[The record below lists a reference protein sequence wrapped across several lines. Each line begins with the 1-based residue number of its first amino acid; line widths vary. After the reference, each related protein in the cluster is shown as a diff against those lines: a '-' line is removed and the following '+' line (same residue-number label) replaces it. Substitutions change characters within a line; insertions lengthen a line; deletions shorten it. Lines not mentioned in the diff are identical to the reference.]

1 MMGRHLPD
9 PFQLWL
15 GLFRYLDLRPT
26 AFLGGKAALM
36 LLASRLRDTFPFY
49 YGWVVVGASSAVV
62 FARMAPA
69 ITTLTVL
76 IFPMSQQLG
85 WSRTLIAG
93 SVSAG
98 AIASLV
104 LSPVVG
110 WAIDRYGARPV
121 LVLSVLGL
129 GLAMVSLA
137 WATVPFT
144 FYLAFAAGRVVFH
157 TSAPIGASTVAARWF
172 IRKRGRAIGMI
183 FLFGAIGG
191 IVFTMVASLVV
202 ESHGLRA
209 TWIAIG
215 LIVLVFSVVP
225 PLLLVA
231 ERPEDIGL
239 LPDGVKPDRE
249 IPKTEA
255 QTAVIPQ
262 ARGIDDDSWTLREAV
277 GTRTFWILVSMGFTS
292 FFVHTSI
299 GVHMGAYFRDIGLGA
314 TSAALAVSLSW
325 TVSAVFSIT
334 WGWVTDRV
342 DVRYAYSGMFLVQAV
357 STLYLILA
365 SGTLGVFIAAGFFG
379 IVSAGSNVVPSVMY
393 ANYFGRSSLGK
404 IRGLGEVGVLL
415 GQATGPVIAGIL
427 FELQGGYSTI
437 FTVFVVLALACSLVV
452 LKAKAPVKK
461 TAVTAG

>member
-1 MMGRHLPD
+1 
-9 PFQLWL
+9 
-15 GLFRYLDLRPT
+15 
-26 AFLGGKAALM
+26 M

-49 YGWVVVGASSAVV
+49 YGWIVVGASSTVV

-110 WAIDRYGARPV
+110 WTIDRYGARPV
-121 LVLSVLGL
+121 LVVSVAGL

-172 IRKRGRAIGMI
+172 IRKRGRAIGII

-202 ESHGLRA
+202 ESHGLKA

-215 LIVLVFSVVP
+215 LVVLVFSVAP
-225 PLLLVA
+225 SLLLVA

-239 LPDGVKPDRE
+239 LPDGVEPDLAM
-249 IPKTEA
+249 PSTEDQRA
-255 QTAVIPQ
+255 VRPGFSGEQAAVITQ
-262 ARGIDDDSWTLREAV
+262 VRRDDDDSWTLREAV
-277 GTRTFWILVSMGFTS
+277 GTRTFWVLVSMGFTS

-314 TSAALAVSLSW
+314 ISAALAVSLSW
-325 TVSAVFSIT
+325 TVSAVFSVT
-334 WGWVTDRV
+334 WGWVTDRIE
-342 DVRYAYSGMFLVQAV
+342 VRYAYSGMFLVQAG

-365 SGTLGVFIAAGFFG
+365 SGTLGVFLAAGFFG
-379 IVSAGSNVVPSVMY
+379 IVSAGFNVVPSVMY
-393 ANYFGRSSLGK
+393 ANYFGRSSLGR
-404 IRGLGEVGVLL
+404 IRGLGEAGVLL
-415 GQATGPVIAGIL
+415 GQGTGPVIVGIL
-427 FELQGGYSTI
+427 FEIQGSYSMI
-437 FTVFVVLALACSLVV
+437 FWVFVALSLTCSLVV
-452 LKAKAPVKK
+452 LKAKAPVKRAA
-461 TAVTAG
+461 TVAAG

>member
-1 MMGRHLPD
+1 
-9 PFQLWL
+9 
-15 GLFRYLDLRPT
+15 
-26 AFLGGKAALM
+26 M

-49 YGWVVVGASSAVV
+49 YGWIVVGASSTVV

-121 LVLSVLGL
+121 LVVSVAGL

-172 IRKRGRAIGMI
+172 IRKRGRAIGII

-202 ESHGLRA
+202 ESHGLKA

-215 LIVLVFSVVP
+215 LVVLVFSVAP
-225 PLLLVA
+225 SLLLVA

-239 LPDGVKPDRE
+239 LPDGVEPDLAM
-249 IPKTEA
+249 PSTEDQRA
-255 QTAVIPQ
+255 VRPGFSGEQAAVITQ
-262 ARGIDDDSWTLREAV
+262 VRRDDDDSWTLREAV
-277 GTRTFWILVSMGFTS
+277 GTRAFWVLVSMGFTS

-314 TSAALAVSLSW
+314 ISAALAVSLSW
-325 TVSAVFSIT
+325 TVSAVFSVT
-334 WGWVTDRV
+334 WGWVTDRIE
-342 DVRYAYSGMFLVQAV
+342 VRYAYSGMFLVQAG

-365 SGTLGVFIAAGFFG
+365 SGTLGVFLAAGFFG
-379 IVSAGSNVVPSVMY
+379 IVSAGFNVVPSVMY
-393 ANYFGRSSLGK
+393 ANYFGRSSLGR
-404 IRGLGEVGVLL
+404 IRGLGEAGVLL
-415 GQATGPVIAGIL
+415 GQGTGPVIVGIL
-427 FELQGGYSTI
+427 FEIQGSYSMI
-437 FTVFVVLALACSLVV
+437 FWVFVALSLTCSLVV
-452 LKAKAPVKK
+452 LKAKAPVKRAA
-461 TAVTAG
+461 TVAAG

>member
-1 MMGRHLPD
+1 
-9 PFQLWL
+9 
-15 GLFRYLDLRPT
+15 
-26 AFLGGKAALM
+26 M
-36 LLASRLRDTFPFY
+36 LLASRLRDKFPFY
-49 YGWVVVGASSAVV
+49 YGWIVVGASSTVV

-121 LVLSVLGL
+121 MVVSVLGL
-129 GLAMVSLA
+129 GAAMVSLA
-137 WATVPFT
+137 WATAPLT

-157 TSAPIGASTVAARWF
+157 TTAPIGASTVAARWF
-172 IRKRGRAIGMI
+172 IKKRGRAIGMI

-202 ESHGLRA
+202 ESHGLKA

-215 LIVLVFSVVP
+215 LVVLVFSVLP

-239 LPDGVKPDRE
+239 LPDGETDEGETQAAFRVRFPSGQ
-249 IPKTEA
+249 A
-255 QTAVIPQ
+255 MAASQ
-262 ARGIDDDSWTLREAV
+262 ARRTDEESWTLGEAV
-277 GTRTFWILVSMGFTS
+277 HTKTFWILVSMGFTT

-314 TSAALAVSLSW
+314 TSSALAVSLSW
-325 TVSAVFSIT
+325 TVSAFFSVA
-334 WGWVTDRV
+334 WGWVTDRI
-342 DVRYAYSGMFLVQAV
+342 DLRYAYSGMFLVQAG

-365 SGTLGVFIAAGFFG
+365 SGTLGVFVAASFFG
-379 IVSAGSNVVPSVMY
+379 IVSAGANVVPSVMY

-415 GQATGPVIAGIL
+415 AQATGPVIAGIL

-437 FTVFVVLALACSLVV
+437 FSAFVVLALVCSLVV

-461 TAVTAG
+461 TALPAV

>member
-1 MMGRHLPD
+1 
-9 PFQLWL
+9 
-15 GLFRYLDLRPT
+15 
-26 AFLGGKAALM
+26 M
-36 LLASRLRDTFPFY
+36 LLASRLKDTFPFY
-49 YGWVVVGASSAVV
+49 YGWIVVGASSTVV

-85 WSRTLIAG
+85 WSRTLVAG

-121 LVLSVLGL
+121 LVVSVVGL
-129 GLAMVSLA
+129 GLALVSLA
-137 WATVPFT
+137 WATVPLT
-144 FYLAFAAGRVVFH
+144 FYLAFAAARVVFH

-191 IVFTMVASLVV
+191 IVFTMLASLVV
-202 ESHGLRA
+202 ESHGLKA

-215 LIVLVFSVVP
+215 LVVLVFSVAP

-239 LPDGVKPDRE
+239 LPDGVEPVDGMAKSSGPVVVRFSPTGE
-249 IPKTEA
+249 QA
-255 QTAVIPQ
+255 AVVSKVQ
-262 ARGIDDDSWTLREAV
+262 AVDEESWTLGEAV

-314 TSAALAVSLSW
+314 TASALAVSLSW
-325 TVSAVFSIT
+325 TVSAVFSVT
-334 WGWVTDRV
+334 WGWVTDRI
-342 DVRYAYSGMFLVQAV
+342 DVRYAYSGMFLVQAG

-365 SGTLGVFIAAGFFG
+365 SGTLGVFVAAGFFG

-393 ANYFGRSSLGK
+393 ANYFGRSSLGR
-404 IRGLGEVGVLL
+404 IRGLGEVGVLF

-427 FELQGGYSTI
+427 FEIQGGYSMI
-437 FTVFVVLALACSLVV
+437 FWVFVGLALVCSLVV

-461 TAVTAG
+461 AALPAGQYV

>member
-1 MMGRHLPD
+1 
-9 PFQLWL
+9 
-15 GLFRYLDLRPT
+15 
-26 AFLGGKAALM
+26 M

-49 YGWVVVGASSAVV
+49 YGWIVVGASSTVV

-121 LVLSVLGL
+121 LVVSVAGL

-172 IRKRGRAIGMI
+172 IRKRGRAIGII

-215 LIVLVFSVVP
+215 LVVLVFSVAP
-225 PLLLVA
+225 SLLLVA

-239 LPDGVKPDRE
+239 LPDGVEPDLAMLS
-249 IPKTEA
+249 TEDQRA
-255 QTAVIPQ
+255 VRPGFSGEQAAVITQ
-262 ARGIDDDSWTLREAV
+262 VRRDDDDSWTLREAV
-277 GTRTFWILVSMGFTS
+277 GTRTFWVLVSMGFTS

-314 TSAALAVSLSW
+314 ISAALAVSLSW
-325 TVSAVFSIT
+325 TVSAVFSVT
-334 WGWVTDRV
+334 WGWVTDRIE
-342 DVRYAYSGMFLVQAV
+342 VRYAYSGMFLVQAG

-365 SGTLGVFIAAGFFG
+365 SGTLGVFLAAGFFG
-379 IVSAGSNVVPSVMY
+379 IVSAGFNVVPSVMY
-393 ANYFGRSSLGK
+393 ANYFGRSSLGR
-404 IRGLGEVGVLL
+404 IRGLGEAGVLL
-415 GQATGPVIAGIL
+415 GQGTGPVIAGIL
-427 FELQGGYSTI
+427 FEIQGSYSMI
-437 FTVFVVLALACSLVV
+437 FWVFVALSLTCSLVV
-452 LKAKAPVKK
+452 LKAKAPVKRAA
-461 TAVTAG
+461 TVAAG